1 MRKHFTYI
9 FTKKTIVGFKA
20 AIDRA
25 NRGLNPEYTELT
37 EMLAEHPD
45 YKVKEKIFKKK
56 EGKKTYSNLTFD
68 RMEDYIK
75 ARFADEDTLNAKLIE
90 FEAVKTIAEVK
101 GAKYPLTK
109 KWFLNTYKEYKENDV
124 SEQER
129 AEKVKALA
137 QEAMKKAIEALG
149 GADALK
155 ETLAETKPETTQTA
169 EKVA

>member
-1 MRKHFTYI
+1 MRKHFTYN
-9 FTKKTIVGFKA
+9 FVKKTINGSKA

-25 NRGLNPEYTELT
+25 NKGKNPEYTELT

-45 YKVKEKIFKKK
+45 YKVKVKSPKKK
-56 EGKKTYSNLTFD
+56 EGKKTYSNLTFE

-75 ARFADEDTLNAKLIE
+75 TQYADEETLNAKMIE

-109 KWFLNTYKEYKENDV
+109 KWFLNTYKNYKENDV

-129 AEKVKALA
+129 AEKEKALA
-137 QEAMKKAIEALG
+137 QEAAKKAIEALG
-149 GADALK
+149 GIEALK
-155 ETLAETKPETTQTA
+155 ETFAEIKRETAQTEEA
-169 EKVA
+169 A